1 MGVAGEARAGE
12 VIKIGTLAPG
22 ASPWGQVFKVW
33 AEAVSKRSNGAVQLE
48 FSSGGGATFKL
59 NGGITGTMTCVDASV
74 GQIIAG
80 TFQVREGL
88 GTFSFNNC
96 P

>member
-1 MGVAGEARAGE
+1 V
-12 VIKIGTLAPG
+12 
-22 ASPWGQVFKVW
+22 Q
-33 AEAVSKRSNGAVQLE
+33 SNGAVQLE